1 MKDKKRSL
9 EMLSLRTVTL
19 LIGLLCCIAVFSAS
33 AKTDMDNAKKHL
45 SDIVKYVSN
54 QCVTYN
60 ITNVASETRS
70 LMRIME
76 SVQQIDRNLSHDRQM
91 PHDALLAQY
100 ADALYLT
107 GILYLTPDGR
117 VEAKSGDSNVAE
129 MEEFLQQESIL
140 NVAAHPEKNY
150 AVRINMPDG
159 SYLDLAA
166 TGLTDYPGLVV
177 AYYRTSKQYNDA
189 YTLSFQGILEGY
201 NLSSDG
207 VVAIAKGNI
216 IAASNDDTLIG
227 QNVMEVG
234 VLKGIAD
241 SGEEK
246 LCRIKPDEKNWH
258 YYYGM
263 LSRGRDYYVYAYM
276 PESEVFQITPRN
288 VLIALT
294 LYAILI
300 LLARVIHWKSVQ
312 RYQKEQMEQEKIY
325 QEKLIEEAEKA
336 EHANRSKTIFLQR
349 MSHDIRTPI
358 NGILGLVEIGDHYA
372 QDMQKQAE
380 CRRKIHNSGRL
391 LLDLVNEVLDMG
403 KMESGEVF
411 LEEVPFSLPKLLEEV
426 TDSFYRSAAEH
437 SIVLHKEVLE
447 LPHPKLIGS
456 PLHLKRLL
464 MNIQGNAVKYNR
476 ENGEIWVKCREI
488 RCEGQTAWIEFQC
501 ADNGIGMGEEFQKH
515 IFEPFAQEK
524 IHARASYG
532 GTGLG
537 MSISKSLVDAM
548 GGTICFDSK
557 QGVGTTFYITIPF
570 RICDAPQAAEAQQSQ
585 EPQEAQAA
593 ISLSG
598 MRLLLAEDNELNMEV
613 AAFLLENS
621 GAIVTKAWNGKEA
634 LDIFAASP
642 RDSFDV
648 ILMDVMMPVMD
659 GYEAAAA
666 IRELPR
672 VDAQTTAI
680 IAMTANAFA
689 EDRQK
694 AYESGM
700 NEHLAKPIDK
710 EELLRT
716 IAKYRRTERNETES

>member
-1 MKDKKRSL
+1 MKGKKRSL
-9 EMLSLRTVTL
+9 ELLSLRTVTL
-19 LIGLLCCIAVFSAS
+19 LIGLLCCIAVVSAS
-33 AKTDMDNAKKHL
+33 AKTDMDHTKKHL

-117 VEAKSGDSNVAE
+117 VEAKSGDLNVAE

-140 NVAAHPEKNY
+140 NVAAHPEKIY

-166 TGLTDYPGLVV
+166 TGLKDYPGLVV
-177 AYYRTSKQYNDA
+177 AYYHTPKQYIDA

-207 VVAIAKGNI
+207 IVAIAKGNI

-246 LCRIKPDEKNWH
+246 LCMVKPEMKNWR

-263 LSRGRDYYVYAYM
+263 LARGRDYYVYAYM

-300 LLARVIHWKSVQ
+300 LLAQVIHWKSVQ

-437 SIVLHKEVLE
+437 SIVLHKEGME

-501 ADNGIGMGEEFQKH
+501 ADNGIGMSEEFQKH

-621 GAIVTKAWNGKEA
+621 GVIVTKAWNGKEA

-672 VDAQTTAI
+672 ADAQTTAI
-680 IAMTANAFA
+680 IAMTANAFT

>member
-1 MKDKKRSL
+1 MKDKKRSWEL
-9 EMLSLRTVTL
+9 LSFPTITL
-19 LIGLLCCIAVFSAS
+19 LIGLLCCIAVLSAS
-33 AKTDMDNAKKHL
+33 AKTDMDHTKKHL
-45 SDIVKYVSN
+45 SDVVKYVSN
-54 QCVTYN
+54 QCMTYN

-76 SVQQIDRNLSHDRQM
+76 SVQQIDRNFSHDHQM
-91 PHDALLAQY
+91 PNDALLAQY
-100 ADALYLT
+100 ADTLYLT

-117 VEAKSGDSNVAE
+117 IEAKSGDTNVAE
-129 MEEFLQQESIL
+129 LMEKSIL
-140 NVAAHPEKNY
+140 NVAEHPEKIY
-150 AVRINMPDG
+150 AVRINMPDD

-177 AYYRTSKQYNDA
+177 AYYHTPKQYIDA

-201 NLSSDG
+201 NLNSDG
-207 VVAIAKGNI
+207 IVAIAKGNI

-227 QNVMEVG
+227 QNVMEVD
-234 VLKGIAD
+234 VLKGIAASD
-241 SGEEK
+241 EEK
-246 LCRIKPDEKNWH
+246 LCLIKPDEKNWH

-276 PESEVFQITPRN
+276 PEREVFQITPRN

-300 LLARVIHWKSVQ
+300 LLAQVIHWKSVQ

-437 SIVLHKEVLE
+437 SIVLHKEGME

-501 ADNGIGMGEEFQKH
+501 ADNGIGMSEEFQKH

-557 QGVGTTFYITIPF
+557 QGVGTTFYITLPF

-672 VDAQTTAI
+672 ADAQTTAI

>member
-1 MKDKKRSL
+1 MKDKKRSWEL
-9 EMLSLRTVTL
+9 LSLRTITL
-19 LIGLLCCIAVFSAS
+19 LIGLLACIAVFSAS

-45 SDIVKYVSN
+45 SSIVKYVSN

-60 ITNVASETRS
+60 ITNLSSETRS

-76 SVQQIDRNLSHDRQM
+76 SVQQIDRNLSHDRQK
-91 PHDALLAQY
+91 PNDALLTQY
-100 ADALYLT
+100 ADTLYLT

-117 VEAKSGDSNVAE
+117 VEAKNGDVNVSE
-129 MEEFLQQESIL
+129 LLEKSIL
-140 NVAAHPEKNY
+140 NVAEHPEKIY
-150 AVRINMPDG
+150 AARVNMPDG

-177 AYYRTSKQYNDA
+177 AYSQTPKRYIDN
-189 YTLSFQGILEGY
+189 YTLSFQNILEGY
-201 NLSSDG
+201 NLNSDG
-207 VVAIAKGNI
+207 VIAIAEGNI
-216 IAASNDDTLIG
+216 IAASNDDSLVG
-227 QNVMEVG
+227 QNVMDVD
-234 VLKGIAD
+234 VLKGMAD
-241 SGEEK
+241 AGEEK
-246 LCRIKPDEKNWH
+246 LCLIKPDEKNWR
-258 YYYGM
+258 YYCGV
-263 LSRGRDYYVYAYM
+263 LARGRDYYVYAYL
-276 PESEVFQITPRN
+276 PEREIFQITPRN
-288 VLIALT
+288 MLIALA
-294 LYAILI
+294 LYAVMI
-300 LLARVIHWKSVQ
+300 LLAQVIHWKSVQ
-312 RYQKEQMEQEKIY
+312 RYQKEQIEQEKIY

-437 SIVLHKEVLE
+437 SIVLHKAVLE

-501 ADNGIGMGEEFQKH
+501 ADNGIGMSEEFQKH

-585 EPQEAQAA
+585 EPQAAQAA

-672 VDAQTTAI
+672 ADAQTTAI

-716 IAKYRRTERNETES
+716 IAKYRRPERNETES

>member
-9 EMLSLRTVTL
+9 ELLSLRTVTL
-19 LIGLLCCIAVFSAS
+19 LIGLLCCIAVVSAS
-33 AKTDMDNAKKHL
+33 AKTDMDHTKKHL

-117 VEAKSGDSNVAE
+117 VEAKSGDLNVAE

-140 NVAAHPEKNY
+140 NVAAHPEKIY

-166 TGLTDYPGLVV
+166 TGLKDYPGLVV
-177 AYYRTSKQYNDA
+177 AYYHTPKQYIDA

-201 NLSSDG
+201 NLNSDG
-207 VVAIAKGNI
+207 IVVIAKGNI

-227 QNVMEVG
+227 QNVMEVD
-234 VLKGIAD
+234 VLKGIAASD
-241 SGEEK
+241 EEK
-246 LCRIKPDEKNWH
+246 LCLIKPDEKNWH

-276 PESEVFQITPRN
+276 PEREVFQITPRN

-300 LLARVIHWKSVQ
+300 LLAQVIHWKSVQ

-437 SIVLHKEVLE
+437 SIVLHKEGME

-501 ADNGIGMGEEFQKH
+501 ADNGIGMSEEFQKH

-557 QGVGTTFYITIPF
+557 QGVGTTFYITLPF
-570 RICDAPQAAEAQQSQ
+570 RICDTPQAAE
-585 EPQEAQAA
+585 PQETQAA

-598 MRLLLAEDNELNMEV
+598 MRLLLTEDNELNMEV

-666 IRELPR
+666 IRRLPR
-672 VDAQTTAI
+672 ADAQTVGI

-700 NEHLAKPIDK
+700 NEHLAKPLDK
-710 EELLRT
+710 EKLLRT
-716 IAKYRRTERNETES
+716 IAKYRRPERDETES

>member
-1 MKDKKRSL
+1 
-9 EMLSLRTVTL
+9 
-19 LIGLLCCIAVFSAS
+19 
-33 AKTDMDNAKKHL
+33 
-45 SDIVKYVSN
+45 
-54 QCVTYN
+54 
-60 ITNVASETRS
+60 
-70 LMRIME
+70 ME
-76 SVQQIDRNLSHDRQM
+76 
-91 PHDALLAQY
+91 
-100 ADALYLT
+100 
-107 GILYLTPDGR
+107 
-117 VEAKSGDSNVAE
+117 K
-129 MEEFLQQESIL
+129 SIL
-140 NVAAHPEKNY
+140 NVAEHPEKIY
-150 AVRINMPDG
+150 AARINMPDD

-177 AYYRTSKQYNDA
+177 AYYHTPKQYIDA

-201 NLSSDG
+201 NLNSDG
-207 VVAIAKGNI
+207 IVAIAQGNI

-227 QNVMEVG
+227 QNVMEVD
-234 VLKGIAD
+234 VLKGIAASD
-241 SGEEK
+241 EEK

-276 PESEVFQITPRN
+276 PEREVFQITPRN

-300 LLARVIHWKSVQ
+300 LLAQVIHWKSVQ

-501 ADNGIGMGEEFQKH
+501 ADNGIGMSEEFQKH

-613 AAFLLENS
+613 AAFFLENS

-672 VDAQTTAI
+672 ADAQTTAI

>member
-9 EMLSLRTVTL
+9 ELLSLRTVIL
-19 LIGLLCCIAVFSAS
+19 LIGLLCCIAVLSAS
-33 AKTDMDNAKKHL
+33 AKTDMDHTKKHL
-45 SDIVKYVSN
+45 SDVVKYVSN

-76 SVQQIDRNLSHDRQM
+76 SVQQIDRNLSHDHQM

-100 ADALYLT
+100 ADTLYLT
-107 GILYLTPDGR
+107 GILYLMPDGR
-117 VEAKSGDSNVAE
+117 VEAKSGDLNVAE

-140 NVAAHPEKNY
+140 NVAAHPEKIY
-150 AVRINMPDG
+150 VVRINMPDG

-166 TGLTDYPGLVV
+166 TGLKDYPGLVV
-177 AYYRTSKQYNDA
+177 AYYHTPKQYIDA

-207 VVAIAKGNI
+207 IVAIAKGNI
-216 IAASNDDTLIG
+216 IAASNDDTLVG

-246 LCRIKPDEKNWH
+246 LCMVKPEMKNWH

-263 LSRGRDYYVYAYM
+263 LARGRDYYVYAYM

-300 LLARVIHWKSVQ
+300 LLAQLIHWKYVQ

-380 CRRKIHNSGRL
+380 CRRKIHNSGKL

-411 LEEVPFSLPKLLEEV
+411 LEEVPFALPELIDEV
-426 TDSFYRSAAEH
+426 ADSFYRSAAEH
-437 SIVLHKEVLE
+437 NIVLHKETPE
-447 LPHPKLIGS
+447 LSHPELVGS

-464 MNIQGNAVKYNR
+464 MNILSNAAKYNR
-476 ENGEIWVKCREI
+476 ENGEIWVRCREI

-501 ADNGIGMGEEFQKH
+501 ADTGIGMSEEFQKH

-524 IHARASYG
+524 IHARSSYG

-557 QGVGTTFYITIPF
+557 QGVGTTFYITLPF
-570 RICDAPQAAEAQQSQ
+570 RICDAPQAAE
-585 EPQEAQAA
+585 PQETQAA
-593 ISLSG
+593 VSLSG
-598 MRLLLAEDNELNMEV
+598 MRLLLTEDNELNMEV

-621 GAIVTKAWNGKEA
+621 GAIVIKAWNGKEA

-672 VDAQTTAI
+672 ADAQTTAI

-700 NEHLAKPIDK
+700 NEHLAKPLDK
-710 EELLRT
+710 EKLLRT
-716 IAKYRRTERNETES
+716 IAKYRRPERDETES

>member
-9 EMLSLRTVTL
+9 ELLSLRTVTL
-19 LIGLLCCIAVFSAS
+19 LIGLLCCTAVVSAS

-117 VEAKSGDSNVAE
+117 VEAKSGDLNVAE

-140 NVAAHPEKNY
+140 NVAAHPEKIY

-166 TGLTDYPGLVV
+166 TGLKDYPGLVV
-177 AYYRTSKQYNDA
+177 AYYQTPKQYIDA

-207 VVAIAKGNI
+207 IVAIAKGNI
-216 IAASNDDTLIG
+216 IAASNDDTLVG

-246 LCRIKPDEKNWH
+246 LCMVKPETKNWR

-263 LSRGRDYYVYAYM
+263 LARGRDYYVYAYM

-300 LLARVIHWKSVQ
+300 LLAQLIHWKYVQ

-380 CRRKIHNSGRL
+380 CRRKIHNSGKL

-411 LEEVPFSLPKLLEEV
+411 LEEVPFALPELIDEV
-426 TDSFYRSAAEH
+426 ADSFYRSAAEH
-437 SIVLHKEVLE
+437 NIVLHKETPE
-447 LPHPKLIGS
+447 LSHPELVGS

-464 MNIQGNAVKYNR
+464 MNILSNAAKYNR
-476 ENGEIWVKCREI
+476 ENGEIWVRCREI

-501 ADNGIGMGEEFQKH
+501 ADTGIGMSEEFQKH

-524 IHARASYG
+524 IHARSSYG

-557 QGVGTTFYITIPF
+557 QGVGTTFYITLPF
-570 RICDAPQAAEAQQSQ
+570 RICDTPQAAE
-585 EPQEAQAA
+585 PQETQAA

-598 MRLLLAEDNELNMEV
+598 MRLLLTEDNELNMEV

-666 IRELPR
+666 IRRLPR
-672 VDAQTTAI
+672 ADAQTVGI

-700 NEHLAKPIDK
+700 NEHLAKPLDK
-710 EELLRT
+710 EKLLRT
-716 IAKYRRTERNETES
+716 IAKYRRPERDETES

>member
-9 EMLSLRTVTL
+9 ELLSLRTVTL
-19 LIGLLCCIAVFSAS
+19 LIGLLCCTAVVSAS

-100 ADALYLT
+100 ADTLYLT
-107 GILYLTPDGR
+107 GILYLMPDGR
-117 VEAKSGDSNVAE
+117 VEAKSGDLNVAE

-140 NVAAHPEKNY
+140 NVAAHPEKIY

-166 TGLTDYPGLVV
+166 TGLKDYPGLVV
-177 AYYRTSKQYNDA
+177 AYYHTPKQYIDA

-207 VVAIAKGNI
+207 IVAIAKGNI
-216 IAASNDDTLIG
+216 IAASNDDTLVG

-246 LCRIKPDEKNWH
+246 LCMVKPEMKNWR

-263 LSRGRDYYVYAYM
+263 LARGRDYYVYAYM

-300 LLARVIHWKSVQ
+300 LLAQLIHWKYVQ

-380 CRRKIHNSGRL
+380 CRRKIHNSGKL

-411 LEEVPFSLPKLLEEV
+411 LEEVPFALPELIDEV
-426 TDSFYRSAAEH
+426 ADSFYRSAAEH
-437 SIVLHKEVLE
+437 NIVLHKETPE
-447 LPHPKLIGS
+447 LSHPELVGS

-464 MNIQGNAVKYNR
+464 MNILSNAAKYNR
-476 ENGEIWVKCREI
+476 ENGEIWVRCREI

-501 ADNGIGMGEEFQKH
+501 ADTGIGMSEEFQKH

-524 IHARASYG
+524 IHARSSYG

-557 QGVGTTFYITIPF
+557 QGVGTTFYITLPF
-570 RICDAPQAAEAQQSQ
+570 RICDAPQAAE
-585 EPQEAQAA
+585 PQETQAA
-593 ISLSG
+593 VSLSG
-598 MRLLLAEDNELNMEV
+598 MRLLLTEDNELNMEV

-666 IRELPR
+666 IRRLPR
-672 VDAQTTAI
+672 ADAQTTAI

-700 NEHLAKPIDK
+700 NEHLAKPLDK
-710 EELLRT
+710 EKLLRT
-716 IAKYRRTERNETES
+716 IAKYRRPERDETES

>member
-9 EMLSLRTVTL
+9 ELLSLRTVTL
-19 LIGLLCCIAVFSAS
+19 LIGLLCCIAVVSAS
-33 AKTDMDNAKKHL
+33 AKTDMDHTKKHL

-117 VEAKSGDSNVAE
+117 VEAKSGDLNVAE

-140 NVAAHPEKNY
+140 NVAAHPEKIY

-166 TGLTDYPGLVV
+166 TGLKDYPGLVV
-177 AYYRTSKQYNDA
+177 AYYHTPKQYIDA

-201 NLSSDG
+201 NLNSDG
-207 VVAIAKGNI
+207 IVAIAKGNI

-227 QNVMEVG
+227 QNVMEVD
-234 VLKGIAD
+234 VLKGIAASD
-241 SGEEK
+241 EEK
-246 LCRIKPDEKNWH
+246 LCLIKPDEKNWH

-276 PESEVFQITPRN
+276 PEREVFQITPRN

-300 LLARVIHWKSVQ
+300 LLAQVIHWKSVQ

-325 QEKLIEEAEKA
+325 QEKLIEEAEKV

-501 ADNGIGMGEEFQKH
+501 ADNGIGMSEEFQKH

-557 QGVGTTFYITIPF
+557 QGVGTTFYITLPF

-672 VDAQTTAI
+672 ADAQTTAI
-680 IAMTANAFA
+680 IAMTANAFT

>member
-1 MKDKKRSL
+1 MKDKKRSWEL
-9 EMLSLRTVTL
+9 LSFPTITL
-19 LIGLLCCIAVFSAS
+19 LIGLLCCIAVLSAS
-33 AKTDMDNAKKHL
+33 AKTDMDHTKKHL
-45 SDIVKYVSN
+45 SDVVKYVSN
-54 QCVTYN
+54 QCMTYN

-76 SVQQIDRNLSHDRQM
+76 SVQQIDRNFSHDHQM
-91 PHDALLAQY
+91 PNDALLAQY
-100 ADALYLT
+100 ADTLYLT

-117 VEAKSGDSNVAE
+117 IEAKSGDTNVAE
-129 MEEFLQQESIL
+129 LMEKSIL
-140 NVAAHPEKNY
+140 NVAEHPEKIY
-150 AVRINMPDG
+150 AVRINMPDD

-177 AYYRTSKQYNDA
+177 AYYHTPKQYIDA

-201 NLSSDG
+201 NLNSDG
-207 VVAIAKGNI
+207 IVAIAKGNI

-227 QNVMEVG
+227 QNVMEVD
-234 VLKGIAD
+234 VLKGIAASD
-241 SGEEK
+241 EEK
-246 LCRIKPDEKNWH
+246 LCLIKPDEKNWH

-276 PESEVFQITPRN
+276 PEREVFQITPRN

-300 LLARVIHWKSVQ
+300 LLAQVIHWKSVQ

-437 SIVLHKEVLE
+437 SIVLHKEGME

-501 ADNGIGMGEEFQKH
+501 ADNGIGMSEEFQKH

-557 QGVGTTFYITIPF
+557 QGVGTTFYITLPF

-672 VDAQTTAI
+672 ADAQTIAI

>member
-9 EMLSLRTVTL
+9 ELLSFRTVTL

-33 AKTDMDNAKKHL
+33 AKTDIDHVKKHL

-54 QCVTYN
+54 QCITYN

-117 VEAKSGDSNVAE
+117 VEAKSGDLNVAE

-177 AYYRTSKQYNDA
+177 AYYHTSKQYIDA

-207 VVAIAKGNI
+207 IVAIAKGNI
-216 IAASNDDTLIG
+216 IAASNDDTLVG

-276 PESEVFQITPRN
+276 PESEVFRITPRN

-300 LLARVIHWKSVQ
+300 LLAQVIHWKSVQ

-437 SIVLHKEVLE
+437 SIVLHKEVME

-501 ADNGIGMGEEFQKH
+501 ADTGIGMSEEFQKH

-557 QGVGTTFYITIPF
+557 QGVGTTFYITLPF

-672 VDAQTTAI
+672 ADAQTTAI

-716 IAKYRRTERNETES
+716 IAKYRRPERNETES

>member
-9 EMLSLRTVTL
+9 ELLSLRTVTL
-19 LIGLLCCIAVFSAS
+19 LIGLLCCIAVVSAS
-33 AKTDMDNAKKHL
+33 AKTDMDHTKKHL

-117 VEAKSGDSNVAE
+117 VEAKSGDLNVAE

-140 NVAAHPEKNY
+140 NVAAHPEKIY

-166 TGLTDYPGLVV
+166 TGLKDYPGLVV
-177 AYYRTSKQYNDA
+177 AYYHTPKQYIDA

-201 NLSSDG
+201 NLNSDG
-207 VVAIAKGNI
+207 IVVIAKGNI

-227 QNVMEVG
+227 QNVMEVD
-234 VLKGIAD
+234 VLKGIAASD
-241 SGEEK
+241 KEK
-246 LCRIKPDEKNWH
+246 LCMVKPEMKNWR

-300 LLARVIHWKSVQ
+300 LLAQVIHWKSVQ

-411 LEEVPFSLPKLLEEV
+411 LEEVPFALPELIDEV
-426 TDSFYRSAAEH
+426 ADSFYRSAAEH
-437 SIVLHKEVLE
+437 NIVLHKETPE
-447 LPHPKLIGS
+447 LSHPELVGS

-464 MNIQGNAVKYNR
+464 MNILSNAAKYNR
-476 ENGEIWVKCREI
+476 ENGEIWVRCREI

-501 ADNGIGMGEEFQKH
+501 ADTGIGMSEEFQKH

-524 IHARASYG
+524 IHARSSYG

-557 QGVGTTFYITIPF
+557 QGVGTTFYITLPF
-570 RICDAPQAAEAQQSQ
+570 RICDAPQAAE
-585 EPQEAQAA
+585 PQETQAA
-593 ISLSG
+593 VSLSG
-598 MRLLLAEDNELNMEV
+598 MRLLLTEDNELNMEV

-621 GAIVTKAWNGKEA
+621 GAIVIKAWNGKEA

-672 VDAQTTAI
+672 ADAQTTAI

-700 NEHLAKPIDK
+700 NEHLAKPLDK
-710 EELLRT
+710 EKLLRT
-716 IAKYRRTERNETES
+716 IAKYRRPERDETES

>member
-9 EMLSLRTVTL
+9 ELLSFRTVTL

-117 VEAKSGDSNVAE
+117 VEAKSGDLNVAE

-177 AYYRTSKQYNDA
+177 AYYHTSKQYIDA

-207 VVAIAKGNI
+207 IVAIAKGNI

-227 QNVMEVG
+227 QNVMEVD
-234 VLKGIAD
+234 VLKGIAASD
-241 SGEEK
+241 EEK

-300 LLARVIHWKSVQ
+300 LLAQVIHWKSVQ

-325 QEKLIEEAEKA
+325 
-336 EHANRSKTIFLQR
+336 
-349 MSHDIRTPI
+349 
-358 NGILGLVEIGDHYA
+358 
-372 QDMQKQAE
+372 
-380 CRRKIHNSGRL
+380 
-391 LLDLVNEVLDMG
+391 
-403 KMESGEVF
+403 
-411 LEEVPFSLPKLLEEV
+411 
-426 TDSFYRSAAEH
+426 
-437 SIVLHKEVLE
+437 
-447 LPHPKLIGS
+447 
-456 PLHLKRLL
+456 
-464 MNIQGNAVKYNR
+464 
-476 ENGEIWVKCREI
+476 
-488 RCEGQTAWIEFQC
+488 
-501 ADNGIGMGEEFQKH
+501 
-515 IFEPFAQEK
+515 
-524 IHARASYG
+524 
-532 GTGLG
+532 
-537 MSISKSLVDAM
+537 
-548 GGTICFDSK
+548 
-557 QGVGTTFYITIPF
+557 
-570 RICDAPQAAEAQQSQ
+570 
-585 EPQEAQAA
+585 
-593 ISLSG
+593 
-598 MRLLLAEDNELNMEV
+598 
-613 AAFLLENS
+613 
-621 GAIVTKAWNGKEA
+621 
-634 LDIFAASP
+634 
-642 RDSFDV
+642 
-648 ILMDVMMPVMD
+648 
-659 GYEAAAA
+659 
-666 IRELPR
+666 
-672 VDAQTTAI
+672 
-680 IAMTANAFA
+680 
-689 EDRQK
+689 
-694 AYESGM
+694 
-700 NEHLAKPIDK
+700 
-710 EELLRT
+710 
-716 IAKYRRTERNETES
+716 

>member
-1 MKDKKRSL
+1 MKDKKRSW
-9 EMLSLRTVTL
+9 EMLSFTTITL
-19 LIGLLCCIAVFSAS
+19 LIGLLCCIAVLSAS
-33 AKTDMDNAKKHL
+33 AKTDMDHTKKHL
-45 SDIVKYVSN
+45 SDVVKYVSN
-54 QCVTYN
+54 QCMTYN

-76 SVQQIDRNLSHDRQM
+76 SVQQIDRNFSHDHQM
-91 PHDALLAQY
+91 PNDALLAQY
-100 ADALYLT
+100 ADTLYLT

-117 VEAKSGDSNVAE
+117 IEAKSGDTNVAE
-129 MEEFLQQESIL
+129 LMEKSIL
-140 NVAAHPEKNY
+140 NVAEHPEKIY
-150 AVRINMPDG
+150 AVRINMPDD

-177 AYYRTSKQYNDA
+177 AYYHTPKQYIDA

-201 NLSSDG
+201 NLNSDG
-207 VVAIAKGNI
+207 IVAIAKGNI

-227 QNVMEVG
+227 QNVMEVD
-234 VLKGIAD
+234 VLKGIAASD
-241 SGEEK
+241 EEK
-246 LCRIKPDEKNWH
+246 LCLIKPDEKNWH

-276 PESEVFQITPRN
+276 PEREVFQITPRN

-300 LLARVIHWKSVQ
+300 LLAQVIHWKSVQ

-437 SIVLHKEVLE
+437 SIVLHKEGME

-501 ADNGIGMGEEFQKH
+501 ADNGIGMSEEFQKH

-557 QGVGTTFYITIPF
+557 QGVGTTFYITLPF

-672 VDAQTTAI
+672 ADAQTTAI

>member
-9 EMLSLRTVTL
+9 ELLSLRTVTL
-19 LIGLLCCIAVFSAS
+19 LIGLLCCTAVVSAS

-117 VEAKSGDSNVAE
+117 VEAKSGDLNVAE

-140 NVAAHPEKNY
+140 NVAAHPEKIY

-166 TGLTDYPGLVV
+166 TGLKDYPGLVV
-177 AYYRTSKQYNDA
+177 AYYQTPKQYIDA

-207 VVAIAKGNI
+207 IVAIAKGNI
-216 IAASNDDTLIG
+216 IAASNDDTLVG

-246 LCRIKPDEKNWH
+246 LCMVKPEMKNWR

-263 LSRGRDYYVYAYM
+263 LARGRDYYVYAYM
-276 PESEVFQITPRN
+276 PESEVFQVTPRN

-300 LLARVIHWKSVQ
+300 LLAQLIHWKYVQ

-380 CRRKIHNSGRL
+380 CRRKIHNSGKL

-411 LEEVPFSLPKLLEEV
+411 LEEVPFALPELLDEV
-426 TDSFYRSAAEH
+426 TDSFYRSAAERN
-437 SIVLHKEVLE
+437 IVLHKEKME
-447 LPHPKLIGS
+447 LLHPELLGS

-464 MNIQGNAVKYNR
+464 MNILSNAAKYNR
-476 ENGEIWVKCREI
+476 ENGEIRVRCREI

-501 ADNGIGMGEEFQKH
+501 ADTGIGMSEEFQKH

-537 MSISKSLVDAM
+537 MSISKSLADAM

-557 QGVGTTFYITIPF
+557 QGVGTTFYITRPF
-570 RICDAPQAAEAQQSQ
+570 QICDAPQVA

-598 MRLLLAEDNELNMEV
+598 MRLLLTEDNELNMEV

-672 VDAQTTAI
+672 ADAQTTAI
-680 IAMTANAFA
+680 IAMTANAFT

>member
-9 EMLSLRTVTL
+9 ELLSLRTVTL
-19 LIGLLCCIAVFSAS
+19 LIGLLCCTAVVSAS

-117 VEAKSGDSNVAE
+117 VEAKSGDLNVAE

-140 NVAAHPEKNY
+140 NVAAHPEKIY

-166 TGLTDYPGLVV
+166 TGLKDYPGLVV
-177 AYYRTSKQYNDA
+177 AYYQTPKQYIDA

-207 VVAIAKGNI
+207 IVAIAKGNI
-216 IAASNDDTLIG
+216 IAASNDDTLVG

-246 LCRIKPDEKNWH
+246 LCMVKPEMKNWR

-263 LSRGRDYYVYAYM
+263 LARGRDYYVYAYM
-276 PESEVFQITPRN
+276 PESEVFQVTPRN

-300 LLARVIHWKSVQ
+300 LLAQLIHWKYVQ

-437 SIVLHKEVLE
+437 SIVLHKEGME

-501 ADNGIGMGEEFQKH
+501 ADNGIGMSEEFQKH

-672 VDAQTTAI
+672 ADAQTTAI
-680 IAMTANAFA
+680 IAMTANAFT

>member
-1 MKDKKRSL
+1 
-9 EMLSLRTVTL
+9 
-19 LIGLLCCIAVFSAS
+19 
-33 AKTDMDNAKKHL
+33 
-45 SDIVKYVSN
+45 
-54 QCVTYN
+54 
-60 ITNVASETRS
+60 
-70 LMRIME
+70 
-76 SVQQIDRNLSHDRQM
+76 
-91 PHDALLAQY
+91 
-100 ADALYLT
+100 
-107 GILYLTPDGR
+107 
-117 VEAKSGDSNVAE
+117 
-129 MEEFLQQESIL
+129 
-140 NVAAHPEKNY
+140 
-150 AVRINMPDG
+150 
-159 SYLDLAA
+159 
-166 TGLTDYPGLVV
+166 
-177 AYYRTSKQYNDA
+177 
-189 YTLSFQGILEGY
+189 
-201 NLSSDG
+201 
-207 VVAIAKGNI
+207 
-216 IAASNDDTLIG
+216 
-227 QNVMEVG
+227 
-234 VLKGIAD
+234 
-241 SGEEK
+241 
-246 LCRIKPDEKNWH
+246 
-258 YYYGM
+258 
-263 LSRGRDYYVYAYM
+263 
-276 PESEVFQITPRN
+276 
-288 VLIALT
+288 
-294 LYAILI
+294 
-300 LLARVIHWKSVQ
+300 
-312 RYQKEQMEQEKIY
+312 
-325 QEKLIEEAEKA
+325 
-336 EHANRSKTIFLQR
+336 

-437 SIVLHKEVLE
+437 SIVLHKEGLE

-501 ADNGIGMGEEFQKH
+501 ADNGIGMSEEFQKH

-557 QGVGTTFYITIPF
+557 QGVGTTFYITLPF

-680 IAMTANAFA
+680 IAMTANAFT

-716 IAKYRRTERNETES
+716 IVKYRRTERNETES

>member
-9 EMLSLRTVTL
+9 ELLSLRTVTL
-19 LIGLLCCIAVFSAS
+19 LIGLLCCIAVVSAS

-117 VEAKSGDSNVAE
+117 VEAKSGDLNVAE

-140 NVAAHPEKNY
+140 NVAAHPEKIY

-166 TGLTDYPGLVV
+166 TGLKDYPGLVV
-177 AYYRTSKQYNDA
+177 AYYHTPKQYIDA

-207 VVAIAKGNI
+207 IVAIAKGNI
-216 IAASNDDTLIG
+216 IAASNDDTLVG

-246 LCRIKPDEKNWH
+246 LCMVKPEMKNWR

-263 LSRGRDYYVYAYM
+263 LARGRDYYVYAYM
-276 PESEVFQITPRN
+276 PESEVFQVTPRN

-300 LLARVIHWKSVQ
+300 LLAQLIHWKYVQ

-380 CRRKIHNSGRL
+380 CRRKIHNSGKL

-411 LEEVPFSLPKLLEEV
+411 LEEVPFALPELIDEV
-426 TDSFYRSAAEH
+426 ADSFYRSAAEH
-437 SIVLHKEVLE
+437 NIVLHKETPE
-447 LPHPKLIGS
+447 LSHPELVGS

-464 MNIQGNAVKYNR
+464 MNILSNAAKYNR

-501 ADNGIGMGEEFQKH
+501 ADTGIGMSEEFQKH

-524 IHARASYG
+524 IHARSSYG

-557 QGVGTTFYITIPF
+557 QGVGTTFYITLPF
-570 RICDAPQAAEAQQSQ
+570 RICDAPQAA

-598 MRLLLAEDNELNMEV
+598 MRLLLTEDNELNMEV

-666 IRELPR
+666 IRRLPR
-672 VDAQTTAI
+672 ADAQTVGI

-700 NEHLAKPIDK
+700 NEHLAKPLDK
-710 EELLRT
+710 EKLLRT
-716 IAKYRRTERNETES
+716 IAKYRRPERNETES